1 MFLKQKE
8 DSEFEDT
15 YKGFVPKEGE
25 IRIVA
30 NRNAQCGYYI

>member
-1 MFLKQKE
+1 MFLKHKE
-8 DSEFEDT
+8 DSEFENT

-30 NRNAQCGYYI
+30 NGN

>member
-1 MFLKQKE
+1 MFQKHRE
-8 DSEFEDT
+8 DSEFENT

-30 NRNAQCGYYI
+30 NGN

>member
-1 MFLKQKE
+1 MFQKHRE
-8 DSEFEDT
+8 DIEFENT

-30 NRNAQCGYYI
+30 NGN